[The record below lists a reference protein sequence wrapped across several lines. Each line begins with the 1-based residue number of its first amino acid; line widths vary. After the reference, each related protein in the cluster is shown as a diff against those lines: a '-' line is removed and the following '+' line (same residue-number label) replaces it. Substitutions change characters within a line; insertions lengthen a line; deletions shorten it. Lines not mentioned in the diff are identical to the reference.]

1 MVVRRP
7 ADELIYNGMG
17 VWTFYA
23 LFAKDALV
31 EDSWRGVGRLWAGAP
46 NPLV

>member
-31 EDSWRGVGRLWAGAP
+31 EDSWRGVAAHVVPHKTGTE
-46 NPLV
+46 